1 MKTTEWRPIRD
12 YNYEV
17 SSDGEI
23 RNKENKKIIKQRVN
37 TYGYK
42 IADIQVNK
50 KSKTFVVHR
59 LVAEAFLGVKQKDE
73 NQWQVDHL
81 DRDRTNN
88 KVENLRWATRSE
100 NLENRIVTKR
110 KNFEMSI
117 KTIKE
122 IIRLYESGKSPNE
135 IYLLI

>member
-100 NLENRIVTKR
+100 NLKNRIVTKR

>member
-1 MKTTEWRPIRD
+1 MKTIEWKQIRD
-12 YNYEV
+12 YNYET

-23 RNKENKKIIKQRVN
+23 RNKENKNLIKQRTN

-59 LVAEAFLGVKQKDE
+59 LVAEAFFGTKEKDE

-81 DRDRTNN
+81 DRDKTNN
-88 KVENLRWATRSE
+88 KIENLRWATRSE
-100 NLENRIVTKR
+100 NLKNRIVTKR
-110 KNFEMSI
+110 ENFEMSI

-122 IIRLYESGKSPNE
+122 IIKLYETGKNPNE